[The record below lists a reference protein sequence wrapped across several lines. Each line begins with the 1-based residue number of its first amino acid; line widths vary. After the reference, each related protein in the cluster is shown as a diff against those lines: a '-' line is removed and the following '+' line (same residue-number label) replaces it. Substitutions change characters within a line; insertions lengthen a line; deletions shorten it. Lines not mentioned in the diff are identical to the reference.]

1 METRDPINS
10 GLANPPTPSHPT
22 PLNSPLRI
30 FLPALAVLVRTR
42 ALALAP
48 PSSWPLPFLPAI
60 SRRLDS
66 LKYPRLD
73 LSLSFDLSTI

>member
-42 ALALAP
+42 ALTLAP
-48 PSSWPLPFLPAI
+48 PLVLGHFRSYLLFRDGWI
-60 SRRLDS
+60 H
-66 LKYPRLD
+66 
-73 LSLSFDLSTI
+73 

>member
-10 GLANPPTPSHPT
+10 GLVANPPTPSHPT

-48 PSSWPLPFLPAI
+48 P
-60 SRRLDS
+60 
-66 LKYPRLD
+66 
-73 LSLSFDLSTI
+73 